1 MAAPVVNLGKVR
13 KAKAK
18 AQKRETADRN
28 AAFHGLTK
36 AQKAAAKAEA
46 ARRDAAHAGL
56 KRDET

>member
-18 AQKRETADRN
+18 AQKRADADRN

-36 AQKAAAKAEA
+36 AQKNAAKAEA
-46 ARRDAAHAGL
+46 ARQDAQHAGK